1 MSELGLFDPRC
12 NLPVGFVEGASQG
25 AGEVGEVGKDS
36 AQAGRQESV
45 IGSGKEQGEA
55 QAEVRRS
62 ITMRAGDA
70 LNELMQ
76 SKASQMIGHFPG
88 G

>member
-1 MSELGLFDPRC
+1 LGLLKPRC
-12 NLPVGFVEGASQG
+12 NLLVEIIESASQG

-45 IGSGKEQGEA
+45 VDSGKEQGEA
-55 QAEVRRS
+55 QAQVSKS
-62 ITMRAGDA
+62 ITMGAGNA
-70 LNELMQ
+70 LNELMPW
-76 SKASQMIGHFPG
+76 KASQRIGHFPG